1 MYLDLRTLQV
11 AAIVVCCV
19 LGPTLL
25 AFTPAQRRM
34 QASQIQPARYW
45 GAGLIALAW
54 GLALG
59 SLRGHAP
66 GFVVLAVAPC
76 CLAAALACAQVCA
89 RTIAGKEARDIPGLT
104 LLGMAL
110 VLFVALEQL
119 SAPPWL
125 AGLARAGTL
134 GLLACRT
141 ALAFTEARR
150 VPEGRPLYVT
160 GVLFAAL
167 GFGLFVQAT
176 LSVPGTDAE
185 HALLDPPMLAGV
197 IAAVLIGTILVMWVT
212 NERMVGR
219 IRELGALDPLTGVL
233 NRPAF
238 MRRCAEEDS
247 RTQRRREA
255 PYALLLFDI
264 DRFSRVN
271 ETHGN
276 AAGDR
281 LLGAAAA
288 ILREAHRDYD
298 LAGRMEGDVFALLV
312 PGTGGD
318 GALRLA
324 ERARRNFELMA
335 APQAGLG
342 ERVSVSIGVALQGE
356 HGDRVDAVLGAARVA
371 MRVAKT
377 LGGNQARL
385 AMPAPAAVA
394 GQAEPEP
401 EAARA

>member
-1 MYLDLRTLQV
+1 VYLDLRTLQV

-25 AFTPAQRRM
+25 AFSPAQRQM
-34 QASQIQPARYW
+34 QPARYW

-59 SLRGHAP
+59 SLHGHAP
-66 GFVVLAVAPC
+66 DFVVLAIAPC
-76 CLAAALACAQVCA
+76 CLAVALTCAQFSA
-89 RTIAGKEARDIPGLT
+89 RAIAAKSARDVAGLT

-141 ALAFTEARR
+141 ALAFTEARG
-150 VPEGRPLYVT
+150 VPEGRPLYMT
-160 GVLFAAL
+160 GLLFAAL
-167 GFGLFVQAT
+167 GFGLFTQAT
-176 LSVPGTDAE
+176 LAVPGTNAE

-197 IAAVLIGTILVMWVT
+197 IAVLLLGTILVMWVT

-238 MRRCAEEDS
+238 VRRCEQEHS
-247 RTQRRREA
+247 RARRREEA
-255 PYALLLFDI
+255 PYAILLFDI
-264 DRFSRVN
+264 DRFSLVN
-271 ETHGN
+271 EAHGN
-276 AAGDR
+276 STGDR
-281 LLGAAAA
+281 LLEAAAG

-298 LAGRMEGDVFALLV
+298 LAGRMEGDVFALLA
-312 PGTGGD
+312 PGTGSE

-335 APQAGLG
+335 ATQSGLG
-342 ERVSVSIGVALQGE
+342 ERVSVSIGIAICSE
-356 HGDRVDAVLGAARVA
+356 HGESVDTLLGAARVA
-371 MRVAKT
+371 MLFAKT
-377 LGGNQARL
+377 LGGNQARV
-385 AMPAPAAVA
+385 AMPAQKAEEAETEALSA
-394 GQAEPEP
+394 GA
-401 EAARA
+401 